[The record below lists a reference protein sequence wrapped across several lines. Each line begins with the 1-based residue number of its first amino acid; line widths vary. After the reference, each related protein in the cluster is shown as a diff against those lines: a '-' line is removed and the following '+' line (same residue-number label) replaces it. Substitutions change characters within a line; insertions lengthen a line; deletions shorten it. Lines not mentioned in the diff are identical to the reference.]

1 MSGRF
6 FAEGRTLSLA
16 GWLSVLNL
24 IILSTVIANII
35 LYTLISSRA
44 VSTLSVQLYLVPIV
58 SLAGGTVLLDESR
71 TLFTIVGADFLPA
84 ATGLAT
90 RKKA

>member
-1 MSGRF
+1 
-6 FAEGRTLSLA
+6 
-16 GWLSVLNL
+16 V
-24 IILSTVIANII
+24 ANII

-58 SLAGGTVLLDESR
+58 SLVGGIALLDESL
-71 TLFTIVGADFLPA
+71 TIFTIIGAGFLLA
-84 ATGLAT
+84 ATELAT